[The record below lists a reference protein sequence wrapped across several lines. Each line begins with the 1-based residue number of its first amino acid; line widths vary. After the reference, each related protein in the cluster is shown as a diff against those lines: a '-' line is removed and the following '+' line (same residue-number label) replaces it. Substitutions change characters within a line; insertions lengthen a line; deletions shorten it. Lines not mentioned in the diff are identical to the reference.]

1 MRKKAQGT
9 DNSSKGSED
18 ITPLMAYE
26 STANLSTTKTRT
38 RRNIASDIH
47 RTDGYKNIEDGLV
60 PWRYSVNYANN
71 SLLEIRD
78 AVILCQKAYYNF
90 AQFRNVIDLMTELST
105 GAIYFKGA
113 SKKSRE
119 FFDAYFKKINIASLT
134 DQFFREYYRSG
145 NVFIYRL
152 DSKMTDA
159 DIKKI
164 TQTFSSD
171 GLGSKVDP
179 KDKLLPS
186 KYMFLNPADLR
197 LTGSLNFAEP
207 SYYKILS
214 NYELKRLLN
223 PVTEEDREL
232 LESLPEDVRKSLK
245 TSKGRGTGSVLIPLT
260 VDKVIPVFYKK
271 QDYEPFSVPMG
282 YPVLLDLNF
291 KQELKKMDMAIA
303 RTMQQAILL
312 VTMGTDPEKGGI
324 NQRNLAAMQQLF
336 QNESVGRVL
345 ISDYTTKAEFVVPR
359 ISELMDPKKYEI
371 FDRDINLG
379 LNNIL
384 VGGEKFANLVSK
396 VELFLSRLHAG
407 RQAFINNFLR
417 PEIKRIAKKLGLK
430 NYPTPYFDEIT
441 LSDNPA
447 KERIYTR
454 LYELGVLTADEVVG
468 ALETNR
474 LPDKDESLDSQNEFV
489 DLKNQGYYEPII
501 GGPKKMQMPSG
512 PKSKEQTEK
521 VEPPK
526 QAGRPNGTSDIPH
539 EDSQAAEE
547 AQFDFSKIKEYMI
560 LAEKLEKQV
569 QSELRHSHKI
579 KRLNKKQKE
588 ISINIANLIV
598 ANEKPE
604 KWLASVKEY
613 VDNPQ
618 DKDEK
623 RVAQIYQISQEHDVD
638 FYLASLLLASKI

>member
-1 MRKKAQGT
+1 MRKKSQENAE
-9 DNSSKGSED
+9 SSKANKD

-26 STANLSTTKTRT
+26 STANLSSTKTRS
-38 RRNIASDIH
+38 RRNVSADIH

-60 PWRYSVNYANN
+60 PWKYSVNYANN

-90 AQFRNVIDLMTELST
+90 AQFRNVIDLMTELSN
-105 GAIYFKGA
+105 GEIYFKGA

-119 FFDAYFKKINIASLT
+119 FFEAYFKKININSIT

-145 NVFIYRL
+145 NVFVYRL
-152 DSKMTDA
+152 DSKMNDA
-159 DIKKI
+159 DVKKI

-171 GLGSKVDP
+171 SLSTQLEAKE
-179 KDKLLPS
+179 KLLPS
-186 KYMFLNPADLR
+186 KYLFLNPADLR

-223 PVTEEDREL
+223 PVTEEDQEL
-232 LESLPEDVRKSLK
+232 LESLPKDVRDSLK
-245 TSKGRGTGSVLIPLT
+245 TKKGRGTGSILIPLT

-271 QDYEPFSVPMG
+271 QDYEPFAVPMG

-345 ISDYTTKAEFVVPR
+345 ISDYTTKAEFVVPK
-359 ISELMDPKKYEI
+359 ISELMDPKKYEV

-407 RQAFINNFLR
+407 RQAFVNNFLK
-417 PEIKRIAKKLGLK
+417 PEIKRIAKTLGLK

-454 LYELGVLTADEVVG
+454 LYELGVLTAEEVVG

-474 LPDKDESLDSQNEFV
+474 LPDKDESLDSQKEFSELR
-489 DLKNQGYYEPII
+489 DQGYYEPVI
-501 GGPKKMQMPSG
+501 GGAKNPPIPAKSNKKQP
-512 PKSKEQTEK
+512 EK
-521 VEPPK
+521 PQPPK
-526 QAGRPNGTSDIPH
+526 QAGRPNGTSGVPQ
-539 EDSQAAEE
+539 ESTEAKEE
-547 AQFDFSKIKEYMI
+547 SKFDFSKIKDYMI
-560 LAEKLEKQV
+560 LAQKLEKEV
-569 QSELRHSHKI
+569 QSKLRSFHGI

-588 ISINIANLIV
+588 VSVDITNLIV
-598 ANEKPE
+598 ANELPE
-604 KWLASVKEY
+604 NWLEKTEEY
-613 VDNPQ
+613 VTSPT

-623 RVAQIYQISQEHDVD
+623 RVKQIYALTQEHDID